1 MKRLALILG
10 LVLLFALAACD
21 TMGPQEALPTTGVGT
36 TVAGE
41 ATAAPVEATAE
52 VPAESEGE
60 TAATPGADLLG
71 TTWEWV
77 SLVDAAGQTTA
88 TDPARYTITFNE
100 GDVANVVAD
109 CNTVIANFFTDGTN
123 ITIEPGMTS
132 LVACPEDTQD
142 QMFVNALGSSE
153 SYVVEDGELFITL
166 VGGSGTL
173 MSVSYT
179 HLDVYKRQSWSYP
192 LRCFP

>member
-1 MKRLALILG
+1 MYKR
-10 LVLLFALAACD
+10 
-21 TMGPQEALPTTGVGT
+21 Q
-36 TVAGE
+36 
-41 ATAAPVEATAE
+41 
-52 VPAESEGE
+52 EGE

-173 MSVSYT
+173 MFRAAGTGGAQVIEGT
-179 HLDVYKRQSWSYP
+179 GLAVGDVISFMQYLLSLIHIFQRG
-192 LRCFP
+192 